1 MLLKLLNKLLIKAS
15 KKVVHYTE
23 CQYIRLIFQNLSMHN
38 LKTNFDKF
46 LSIAKSFHSNAIDED
61 GNFQFYPNLPKMS
74 DCEIIALALTGES
87 IGIDSENYFWEK
99 LKTDYSANF
108 PDLIDRSRFNR
119 RRKRL
124 STHIHN
130 LNKGIADELNENE
143 DAYIVDSIPIPVCQI
158 AREKRSRICK
168 ETFENAPDKG
178 FSAVSKSYY
187 YGYKLHLIT
196 SVRGV
201 FQSMDMTKASI
212 HDIHYLSDVKYSGLN
227 NCVLLGDKG
236 YLSKTHQLDL
246 FTCCNINLAT
256 PSRNNQHV
264 KEHYPFIFKR
274 FRKRIETIFS
284 QLCDQFMLKRNY
296 AKSFAGLSVRI
307 LSKITALTLLQ
318 YINFQNNKPINHIK
332 FALAC

>member
-1 MLLKLLNKLLIKAS
+1 
-15 KKVVHYTE
+15 
-23 CQYIRLIFQNLSMHN
+23 
-38 LKTNFDKF
+38 
-46 LSIAKSFHSNAIDED
+46 
-61 GNFQFYPNLPKMS
+61 MS
-74 DCEIIALALTGES
+74 DCEIIASSLTGES
-87 IGIDSENYFWEK
+87 IGIDSENYFWKK
-99 LKTDYSANF
+99 LITDYCSSF
-108 PDLIDRSRFNR
+108 PKLIERSRYNR

-124 STHIHN
+124 YPYIQK
-130 LNKGIADELNENE
+130 LNQGMADKLNENE
-143 DAYIVDSIPIPVCQI
+143 NAYIVDSIPVPVCQI
-158 AREKRSRICK
+158 AREKRSKICK

-201 FQSMDMTKASI
+201 FQSMDMTKASV
-212 HDIHYLSDVKYSGLN
+212 HDVHYLSDVKYSGLN

-246 FTCCNINLAT
+246 FTSCNINLAT
-256 PSRNNQHV
+256 PNRNNQHI
-264 KEHYPFIFKR
+264 KELYPFIFKR

-296 AKSFAGLSVRI
+296 AKSFAGLTIRI
-307 LSKITALTLLQ
+307 LSKIAALTLLQ
-318 YINFQNNKPINHIK
+318 FINFQNNKPINHLK